1 MMFIGEFKRTID
13 DKGKLK
19 LPELFGAR
27 LAAGFVVTR
36 GFERNLMVFTRQGWR
51 ELAEKILAQS
61 LFNGESRA
69 LRRRLFAHAAEL
81 APDRNGRITLPLDL
95 CEFAG
100 IAGQA
105 VLAGMYDYLEIWS
118 GENWVAANEDMQA
131 GKDAGGTTVD

>member
-1 MMFIGEFKRTID
+1 MMFLGEFVRTID

-19 LPELFGAR
+19 LPETYGAK

-36 GFERNLMVFTRQGWR
+36 GFDRNLMVFTRQGWR
-51 ELAEKILAQS
+51 ELAEKIVAQS
-61 LFNGESRA
+61 LFNMDSRA

-81 APDRNGRITLPLDL
+81 TPDRNGRISLPLSL

-100 IAGQA
+100 IGGQA

-118 GENWVAANEDMQA
+118 GENWVAVNEDMQA
-131 GKDAGGTTVD
+131 GRDAGATM